1 MLSRF
6 QKRPPRV
13 PVACKGFSR
22 ALTKVSRT
30 VPRPGGTSVGGGAF
44 GFGARTSLQGIPP
57 RRLPDV
63 RRGPQMSGGGA
74 RNLKF

>member
-22 ALTKVSRT
+22 ALAKVSRT
-30 VPRPGGTSVGGGAF
+30 VPHRGGRLWGGTF
-44 GFGARTSLQGIPP
+44 GFGARTSGGSPGRP
-57 RRLPDV
+57 EGPPDV
-63 RRGPQMSGGGA
+63 WAGGGA
-74 RNLKF
+74 RNPKF